1 MDRFEL
7 DLIGFK
13 SLSTSKLDLFQS
25 ETKHTIKDYE
35 VISGVEF
42 AEKSDGFLVMAWWY
56 IIKRDLLYCWLDSN
70 IGTRIN
76 VYLFLNNELV

>member
-42 AEKSDGFLVMAWWY
+42 AEKSDGFLVMAW
-56 IIKRDLLYCWLDSN
+56 
-70 IGTRIN
+70 
-76 VYLFLNNELV
+76 